1 MYGVV
6 IESFKQWKQAN
17 DGLEPL
23 LCSTESIATE
33 IERLKAVNTC
43 NAKVEIF
50 EICLNEWRC
59 VGVERTVE
67 RLQLREGRELVVPE
81 VEVREAAVGTS
92 EGSERIDV
100 SDEVVRCNAV
110 NSTGLG
116 AMVRTQEPS
125 V

>member
-1 MYGVV
+1 M
-6 IESFKQWKQAN
+6 
-17 DGLEPL
+17 
-23 LCSTESIATE
+23 
-33 IERLKAVNTC
+33 
-43 NAKVEIF
+43 F

-67 RLQLREGRELVVPE
+67 RLQLRERRELVVPE
-81 VEVREAAVGTS
+81 VEVPEATVRTS